1 MMKCRDIA
9 FLLSESQDRSLSLSE
24 SLQLRLHLFMC
35 QKCTHFSHQL
45 KVIRLASQAQKDDR
59 K

>member
-24 SLQLRLHLFMC
+24 GLQLRLHLFMC
-35 QKCTHFSHQL
+35 KKCTHFSHQL

-59 K
+59 T